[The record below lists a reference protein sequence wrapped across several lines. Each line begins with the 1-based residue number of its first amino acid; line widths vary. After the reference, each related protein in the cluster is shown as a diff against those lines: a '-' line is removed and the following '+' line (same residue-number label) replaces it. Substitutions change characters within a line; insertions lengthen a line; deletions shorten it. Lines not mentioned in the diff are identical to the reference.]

1 MAKLILHIGAHKT
14 GTTSLQRSFSNS
26 RTNLGEFNV
35 LYPELSW
42 FHFAQHRLAF
52 ALRGLRDPVKGD
64 VPDIAEELD
73 ALNSCIA
80 SATDDAR
87 ILISSEEFFAATD
100 SEVQTLKEGIICDD
114 IQIFAVVR
122 RPDNLLLSIYNQS
135 MKTPQNDFKRP
146 LKGFLQDPSQLNRD
160 MEQVE
165 CVKTWSNVFGHEQV
179 LLRRYEDID
188 LLRECLDILGASDC
202 TIDDDRRVNNS
213 VSAAVLEVMRIS
225 KIAKMDPKTRQD
237 LVVFAQD
244 VFRERPKLG
253 LSSSERRQILEH
265 YEHGFEV
272 LFAEFGLRNS
282 YRSEIVHE
290 TEQSEPEVPAAILY
304 AQLVERLLKE
314 RKT

>member
-14 GTTSLQRSFSNS
+14 GTTSLQRSFSKS
-26 RTNLGEFNV
+26 RANLDKFGV

-80 SATDDAR
+80 SATEDAR
-87 ILISSEEFFAATD
+87 IFISSEEFFAATE
-100 SEVQTLKEGIICDD
+100 SEVRTLKEGIICDD
-114 IQIFAVVR
+114 IRIFAVVR

-135 MKTPQNDFKRP
+135 MKTPRNDFKRP
-146 LKGFLQDPSQLNRD
+146 LKGFLQNPSQLNRD

-165 CVKTWSNVFGHEQV
+165 CVKTWRDVFGHTQII
-179 LLRRYEDID
+179 LRRYEDID
-188 LLRECLDILGASDC
+188 LVRECLDLLGAPNC
-202 TIDDDRRVNNS
+202 MIDDDRRVNNS

-225 KIAKMDPKTRQD
+225 KVAGMDPKLRQD
-237 LVVFAQD
+237 LVLYAQD
-244 VFRERPKLG
+244 VFRGHPKLG
-253 LSSSERRQILEH
+253 LSSSERRQILAQ

-272 LFAEFGLRNS
+272 LFAEFGLSNS
-282 YRSEIVHE
+282 YRAELVHD
-290 TEQSEPEVPAAILY
+290 TEQSEPEVPTAILY

-314 RKT
+314 RET